1 MILDKLWEF
10 DPTGTAITASAAST
24 NVVDLGVARDMG
36 VGDDPAIVIFFQCI
50 TALLSAGATTLSIAV
65 QGSTDNVIY
74 TDMVTGGVI
83 GKASLTAGARWS
95 FDLPRLVPGQV
106 RPRYLR
112 LNYTVAT
119 GPFTGGTIA
128 AYAVVDDPANI
139 GQNQYGYPPGVTINN

>member
-1 MILDKLWEF
+1 M
-10 DPTGTAITASAAST
+10 T
-24 NVVDLGVARDMG
+24 
-36 VGDDPAIVIFFQCI
+36 
-50 TALLSAGATTLSIAV
+50 
-65 QGSTDNVIY
+65 Y

-95 FDLPRLVPGQV
+95 FDLPALCRDRFGPG
-106 RPRYLR
+106 YLR